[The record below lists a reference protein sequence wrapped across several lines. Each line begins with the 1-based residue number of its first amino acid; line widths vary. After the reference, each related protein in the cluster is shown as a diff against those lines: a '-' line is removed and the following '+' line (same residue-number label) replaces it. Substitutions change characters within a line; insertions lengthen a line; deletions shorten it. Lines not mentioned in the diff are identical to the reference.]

1 MAIEELSK
9 QTLAVLRSRLDAKVL
24 AIAEMI
30 KHDIYDNIIVT
41 TVRDWF
47 EGNGSIITLNNNI
60 NKNVSDRWP
69 FLQKKIKEQLHEFEE
84 ETKTALQNADSLKSQ
99 QLDVQAISE
108 SVSQSISLAVGAIG
122 TSFLAMLSGG
132 AGVALISGGPVGWVI
147 GGIIGAFAFVLGK
160 TKIEQEVSK
169 VIADKNIPSFIKKT
183 AKGKVATQLKLNES
197 KFEQEIHDLLQE
209 QLKPIYEAL
218 NHGFQQ

>member
-1 MAIEELSK
+1 MSQ
-9 QTLAVLRSRLDAKVL
+9 QTLSVLRSRLDARVL
-24 AIAEMI
+24 AITEMI
-30 KHDIYDNIIVT
+30 KHDIYDNIIVS

-47 EGNGSIITLNNNI
+47 EGNGSIITLNYNI

-69 FLQKKIKEQLHEFEE
+69 FLQKKIKGQLLEFEE

-108 SVSQSISLAVGAIG
+108 AVSQSISLAVGAIG

-147 GGIIGAFAFVLGK
+147 GGIIGAFAFFLGK

-169 VIADKNIPSFIKKT
+169 VIADKKIPSLIKKT

>member
-1 MAIEELSK
+1 MSQ
-9 QTLAVLRSRLDAKVL
+9 QTLSVLRSRLDAKVL
-24 AIAEMI
+24 AITEMI
-30 KHDIYDNIIVT
+30 KHDIYDNIIVS

-47 EGNGSIITLNNNI
+47 EGNGSIITLNDNI

-69 FLQKKIKEQLHEFEE
+69 FLQKKIKGQLLEFEE

-108 SVSQSISLAVGAIG
+108 AVSQSISLAVGAIG

-147 GGIIGAFAFVLGK
+147 GGIIGAFAFFLGK

-169 VIADKNIPSFIKKT
+169 VIANKKIPSLIKKT

>member
-1 MAIEELSK
+1 MSK
-9 QTLAVLRSRLDAKVL
+9 QTLAVLRSRLDAKVS

-30 KHDIYDNIIVT
+30 KHDIYDNIIIT

-69 FLQKKIKEQLHEFEE
+69 FLQKKIKEQLLEFEE

-108 SVSQSISLAVGAIG
+108 AVSQSISLAVGAIG

-132 AGVALISGGPVGWVI
+132 AGVAIISGGPVGWII
-147 GGIIGAFAFVLGK
+147 GGIIGVFAFFLGK
-160 TKIEQEVSK
+160 IKIEQEVSK
-169 VIADKNIPSFIKKT
+169 VIADKKIPSLIKKT

-197 KFEQEIHDLLQE
+197 KLDEIFESQFKGYRSY
-209 QLKPIYEAL
+209 LKLIS
-218 NHGFQQ
+218 

>member
-1 MAIEELSK
+1 MSQ
-9 QTLAVLRSRLDAKVL
+9 QTLSVLRSRLDAKVL
-24 AIAEMI
+24 AITEMI
-30 KHDIYDNIIVT
+30 KHDIYDNIIVS

-47 EGNGSIITLNNNI
+47 EGNGSIITLNDNI

-69 FLQKKIKEQLHEFEE
+69 FLQKKIKGQLLEFEE
-84 ETKTALQNADSLKSQ
+84 ETKTVLQNADSLKSQ

-108 SVSQSISLAVGAIG
+108 AVSQSISLAVGAIG

-147 GGIIGAFAFVLGK
+147 GGIIGAFAFFLGK

-169 VIADKNIPSFIKKT
+169 VIADKNIPSLIKKT